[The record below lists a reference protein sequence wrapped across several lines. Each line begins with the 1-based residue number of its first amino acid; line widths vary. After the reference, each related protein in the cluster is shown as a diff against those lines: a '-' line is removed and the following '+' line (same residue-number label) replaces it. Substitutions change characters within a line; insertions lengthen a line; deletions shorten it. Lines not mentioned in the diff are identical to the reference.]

1 MKKRSLAILLT
12 LLLLLGLAAC
22 GSSGMGMPAEDRV
35 SNGTATMAP
44 SMPAEAPAPAPGYG
58 YWAED
63 APEAD
68 YDESGST
75 YNGSMSDNTG
85 SSAQFPDG
93 VKMIYRGSLE
103 LQTTEFERSDTEIK
117 ALTGRLGGYFE
128 EQNVYNRSGGYRSA
142 SYTVRVPAERFEEF
156 LGQVGDICT
165 VVYQRQSAE
174 DVSEYYYDMESRLET
189 AKIKLDR
196 LQALLARAEMM
207 EDIITL
213 ESAISETEYQIER
226 LSGEK
231 RHYDSLIGYS
241 TINVTLDEVYRVSEP
256 ETAPLTFGQRVGAAF
271 RDGLRSFGGAMENF
285 VEWLAYSWLTLLVIL
300 LIAAAVV
307 KLIRRTRRNRAAD
320 GDWERA
326 PRRKRLGGKNKEEAG
341 NSASPVDEPNDKS

>member
-1 MKKRSLAILLT
+1 MMKKRSLAILLT

-22 GSSGMGMPAEDRV
+22 GGSAYGNGAVSS
-35 SNGTATMAP
+35 P
-44 SMPAEAPAPAPGYG
+44 SMDAAAPQEAPMAPAPSGG
-58 YWAED
+58 DNYWAQES
-63 APEAD
+63 EMD
-68 YDESGST
+68 YPASGGT
-75 YNGSMSDNTG
+75 YDD
-85 SSAQFPDG
+85 SSGLALFPDG

-103 LQTTEFERSDTEIK
+103 LQTTEFEHADAEIK
-117 ALTGRLGGYFE
+117 ALTRRLGGYFE
-128 EQNVYNRSGGYRSA
+128 EQSIRNRSGGYRSA

-165 VVYQRQSAE
+165 VAYQTQSAD

-196 LQALLARAEMM
+196 LQALLARAEAM

-241 TINVTLDEVYRVSEP
+241 TINVALDEVYRVTEL
-256 ETAPLTFGQRVGAAF
+256 ETAPLTFGQRIGAAF
-271 RDGLRSFGGAMENF
+271 RDGLRNFGGAMEDLA
-285 VEWLAYSWLTLLVIL
+285 EWLAYSWLTLLIIIL
-300 LIAAAVV
+300 IVAAAV
-307 KLIRRTRRNRAAD
+307 KLIRRV
-320 GDWERA
+320 
-326 PRRKRLGGKNKEEAG
+326 PRKKRLERKSKKETGAP
-341 NSASPVDEPNDKS
+341 ASPVDETHDES